1 MGGGALDV
9 AISSRGKSGRVRQL
23 GCGLLLVLL
32 SLPAMAAEL
41 PRKNPHLQKALQFF
55 DAFEYEAALQVLDK
69 AEQWAGNTTEDRVA
83 IALLEGVLS
92 YETQQPVR
100 GDRAFQRALELDRK
114 AKLTLPVSPKV
125 AGRLEELRAKL
136 PPEKPASP
144 LPQTPPPPPQ
154 PKPEST
160 SEPAR
165 RMNLKLPVAIGG
177 GVVAVGGIL
186 AWGRAKSIEGK
197 VRNADP
203 SITTRA
209 QLDDTLQQGRT
220 FEKVGWVLMGLG
232 AATTAG
238 SLLFLDN
245 PTEGA
250 KATITPV
257 AQGAQ
262 LSVSWKLQ

>member
-1 MGGGALDV
+1 MDFAV
-9 AISSRGKSGRVRQL
+9 TSRSGRTLARPGVWA
-23 GCGLLLVLL
+23 LLLVLVCW
-32 SLPAMAAEL
+32 PAMAAEF
-41 PRKNPHLQKALQFF
+41 PTKNPHLQKALRLF
-55 DAFEYEAALQVLDK
+55 DAFEYEESLRVLDK
-69 AEQWAGNTTEDRVA
+69 AEQWPSNTPEDKVN

-125 AGRLEELRAKL
+125 AARLEELRGK
-136 PPEKPASP
+136 
-144 LPQTPPPPPQ
+144 PPPPPPPPPTTVVNPPPPPVVTDSTTE
-154 PKPEST
+154 PKPT
-160 SEPAR
+160 G

-186 AWGRAKSIEGK
+186 SLTRAKSLEGK
-197 VRNADP
+197 VRNADA

-209 QLDDTLQQGRT
+209 RLDDTLGQART

-238 SLLFLDN
+238 SLLFLN
-245 PTEGA
+245 TPTEGA
-250 KATITPV
+250 KATVTPV

-262 LSVSWKLQ
+262 LSISWSLR